1 MVRWWIRHWL
11 LVGVPCS
18 DACGGPV
25 VSASHQLITTL
36 EALLDPDFPLWL
48 RTTHLLNFFLMG
60 IVLRSGW
67 EILASLP
74 RLWWRNDCKPGTEWL
89 RFTRRKLP
97 AEEGVY
103 TSLMDERS
111 VSPVWTLPGHK
122 NIGLGRHWHGLGVT
136 LWLLNGIVYVVLLF
150 ATGLWRR
157 LIPTSWDVF
166 PAAWDSLIIYLGFN
180 TPSIEHFQPYDAL
193 QMLTYSGVVFILAP
207 IMILTG
213 IAMSPAIRSRFPWYV
228 KIWGG
233 HQGAR
238 SLHFIGMALF
248 CIFIIMHVGL
258 VFLVH
263 PEYNLP
269 HMVFGV
275 TDTARYAQAFTIAI
289 ATIVVVIALWI
300 GLSYLTLANRPR
312 AQQVLVTL
320 TEPIRKVALNW
331 MKPRMSRQTTYTE
344 KDISEFH
351 WTNGLPPTADESPAW
366 LESKANDFRDW
377 QLELGG
383 ELNGEV
389 LKLGLDDL
397 KNLPKT
403 EYIAVHTCMQ
413 GWSATA
419 KWGGVKLKEVL
430 AVLGPRPEGANYV
443 MVTSH
448 GLAQEMVDH
457 RPREPFYAV
466 LDIGM
471 VEEDDTILAY
481 ERNGHPL
488 DIHLG
493 APLRLR
499 VESNHG
505 YKMVKWIKSIEWIT
519 DYAQYGDGRG
529 GTREDGA
536 MQAFNGRI

>member
-1 MVRWWIRHWL
+1 M
-11 LVGVPCS
+11 
-18 DACGGPV
+18 
-25 VSASHQLITTL
+25 
-36 EALLDPDFPLWL
+36 EFEFPLWL
-48 RTTHLLNFFLMG
+48 RTTHLLNFVLIG
-60 IVLRSGW
+60 IMLRSGW

-74 RLWWRNDCKPGTEWL
+74 RLWWRNDCKPGTEWI

-97 AEEGVY
+97 QEEGVY

-111 VSPVWTLPGHK
+111 VSPVFTLPGKK
-122 NIGLGRHWHGLGVT
+122 NIGLGRHWHGLGAT
-136 LWLLNGIVYVVLLF
+136 LWLINGLVYVVLLF

-157 LIPTSWDVF
+157 IIPTSWDIF
-166 PAAWDSLIIYLGFN
+166 PEAWESLQVYLGLEI
-180 TPSIEHFQPYDAL
+180 PSIEHFQPYDSL
-193 QMLTYSGVVFILAP
+193 QMLAYTGVVFILTP
-207 IMILTG
+207 LLILTG

-228 KIWGG
+228 KLWGG

-238 SLHFIGMALF
+238 SLHFIFMVLMTM
-248 CIFIIMHVGL
+248 FIIMHVGL
-258 VFLVH
+258 VFFVH
-263 PEYNLP
+263 PDYNLP

-289 ATIVVVIALWI
+289 ITIVLVFAFWIA
-300 GLSYLTLANRPR
+300 LSYLTLADRPR
-312 AQQVLVTL
+312 SHRVLVAL
-320 TEPIRKVALNW
+320 TEPVRKIAFGW
-331 MKPRMSRQTTYTE
+331 MKPRMGRQNTYTE

-351 WTNGLPPTADESPAW
+351 WTNGLPPTEDESREW
-366 LESKANDFRDW
+366 LEYRDNNW
-377 QLELGG
+377 EGWRLQVRDNLGDRSVELS
-383 ELNGEV
+383 
-389 LKLGLDDL
+389 LDDL
-397 KNLPKT
+397 RELPKT

-413 GWSATA
+413 GWSATS
-419 KWGGVKLKEVL
+419 KWGGVRLRDLLE
-430 AVLGPRPEGANYV
+430 VLGPKPQGANYV

-466 LDIGM
+466 LDLGM

-493 APLRLR
+493 APARLR

-505 YKMVKWIKSIEWIT
+505 YKMVKWVKSIEWID
-519 DYAQYGDGRG
+519 DYAKYGDGRG